1 MAVLGFLFG
10 QQKYNFCLKKPE
22 LHLDVPCDK
31 MGIVYYGEECPAV
44 FGEARL
50 PEGLR
55 RKGIM
60 KTKDITR
67 MALLTAIALTIFMVE
82 AQLPG
87 LVPVPGIKLG
97 LSNIV
102 TVWAVFTLGPKKAS
116 MILAARV
123 FLGAVFSG
131 QMSTILYSGAG
142 GALAIGVTILSRKI
156 LTRKQIWVAGV
167 LGAIAHSVGQMAV
180 AIGVTLTPGLAAYL
194 PVMILIGIFTGAF
207 TGFCAQLLTE
217 RLKF

>member
-1 MAVLGFLFG
+1 M
-10 QQKYNFCLKKPE
+10 KKP
-22 LHLDVPCDK
+22 V
-31 MGIVYYGEECPAV
+31 
-44 FGEARL
+44 
-50 PEGLR
+50 
-55 RKGIM
+55 
-60 KTKDITR
+60 KTQDLTR

-102 TVWAVFTLGPKKAS
+102 TVYAVFVLGPGKAA
-116 MILAARV
+116 MILFARV

-142 GALAIGVTILSRKI
+142 GALAIAVTILSRRF
-156 LTRKQIWVAGV
+156 LSDKQIWVAGV
-167 LGAIAHSVGQMAV
+167 LGSIAHCIGQMAV
-180 AIGVTLTPGLAAYL
+180 ALGVTLTPGLLAYL

-207 TGFCAQLLTE
+207 TGLCAQLLKE
-217 RLKF
+217 RLKV

>member
-1 MAVLGFLFG
+1 MENEFSIF
-10 QQKYNFCLKKPE
+10 NFPFS
-22 LHLDVPCDK
+22 
-31 MGIVYYGEECPAV
+31 I
-44 FGEARL
+44 
-50 PEGLR
+50 R
-55 RKGIM
+55 RFTGSDHIL

-82 AQLPG
+82 LQLPG
-87 LVPVPGIKLG
+87 LTPVPGVKLG

-102 TVWAVFTLGPKKAS
+102 TVWAVFVMGPKRAA

-142 GALAIGVTILSRKI
+142 GALAIGITILSRRF

-167 LGAIAHSVGQMAV
+167 LGSIAHCIGQMAV

-194 PVMILIGIFTGAF
+194 PVMIGIGIFTGAF
-207 TGFCAQLLTE
+207 TGLCAQFLTE

>member
-1 MAVLGFLFG
+1 MR
-10 QQKYNFCLKKPE
+10 
-22 LHLDVPCDK
+22 
-31 MGIVYYGEECPAV
+31 I
-44 FGEARL
+44 
-50 PEGLR
+50 
-55 RKGIM
+55 
-60 KTKDITR
+60 KDITR

-97 LSNIV
+97 LANIV
-102 TVWAVFTLGPKKAS
+102 TVYAVFTLGSGKAA
-116 MILAARV
+116 MILTARV

-142 GALAIGVTILSRKI
+142 GALSILVTILSRKV
-156 LTRKQIWVAGV
+156 LTGKQIWVAGV

-180 AIGVTLTPGLAAYL
+180 AIGVTLTPGLIAYL

>member
-1 MAVLGFLFG
+1 
-10 QQKYNFCLKKPE
+10 
-22 LHLDVPCDK
+22 
-31 MGIVYYGEECPAV
+31 
-44 FGEARL
+44 
-50 PEGLR
+50 
-55 RKGIM
+55 M
-60 KTKDITR
+60 KTKEITR

-87 LVPVPGIKLG
+87 LAPVPGIKLG
-97 LSNIV
+97 LANII
-102 TVWAVFTLGPKKAS
+102 TVYAVFTMGPKKGA
-116 MILAARV
+116 MILTARV

-142 GALAIGVTILSRKI
+142 GALAIGITILSRKF
-156 LTRKQIWVAGV
+156 LSSKQIWIAGV

-180 AIGVTLTPGLAAYL
+180 AIGVTLTPGIAAYL

-207 TGFCAQLLTE
+207 TGMCAQLLTE

>member
-1 MAVLGFLFG
+1 
-10 QQKYNFCLKKPE
+10 
-22 LHLDVPCDK
+22 
-31 MGIVYYGEECPAV
+31 
-44 FGEARL
+44 
-50 PEGLR
+50 
-55 RKGIM
+55 M

-82 AQLPG
+82 LQLPG
-87 LVPVPGIKLG
+87 LSPVPGIKLG

-102 TVWAVFTLGPKKAS
+102 TVWAVFTMGPKKAAL
-116 MILAARV
+116 ILSARV

-142 GALAIGVTILSRKI
+142 GACAIGITILSRKF
-156 LTRKQIWVAGV
+156 LTMKQIWAAGV
-167 LGAIAHSVGQMAV
+167 LGSIAHCVGQMAV

-194 PVMILIGIFTGAF
+194 PVMIGIGIFTGAF
-207 TGFCAQLLTE
+207 TGLCAQFLTE

>member
-1 MAVLGFLFG
+1 
-10 QQKYNFCLKKPE
+10 
-22 LHLDVPCDK
+22 
-31 MGIVYYGEECPAV
+31 
-44 FGEARL
+44 
-50 PEGLR
+50 
-55 RKGIM
+55 
-60 KTKDITR
+60 
-67 MALLTAIALTIFMVE
+67 MVE

-180 AIGVTLTPGLAAYL
+180 AIGVTLTPGLVAYL